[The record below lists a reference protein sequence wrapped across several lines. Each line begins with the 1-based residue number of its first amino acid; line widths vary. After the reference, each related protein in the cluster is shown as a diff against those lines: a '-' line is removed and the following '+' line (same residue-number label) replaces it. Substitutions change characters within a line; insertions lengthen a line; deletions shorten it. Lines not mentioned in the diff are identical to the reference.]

1 MLWPSKPMALGF
13 LSEAVDFQKIQ
24 NTEQIIDQ
32 KYRGAVHAQSDIGA
46 ETSIH
51 KYYWPMGR

>member
-1 MLWPSKPMALGF
+1 MALGF

-51 KYYWPMGR
+51 QYY